1 MNRSSLIIFVTF
13 ISMISNQHGLMYT
26 PEAAITIQK
35 GKSIKLKVRID
46 DMGLQKGASIKR
58 CTVQ

>member
-1 MNRSSLIIFVTF
+1 
-13 ISMISNQHGLMYT
+13 MISNQHGSMYT